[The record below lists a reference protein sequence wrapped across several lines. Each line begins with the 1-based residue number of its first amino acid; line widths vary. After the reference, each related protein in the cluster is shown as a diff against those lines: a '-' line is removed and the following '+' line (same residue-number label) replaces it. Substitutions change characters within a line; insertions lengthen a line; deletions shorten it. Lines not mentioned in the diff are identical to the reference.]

1 MAPTEATTTAAGV
14 ASTDAQTTTA
24 AGVTSTDAQTTTAAG
39 VTSTASTDQTSTAA
53 GVTSTASTDAQPS
66 TVTMM
71 ATVATDNG
79 ATSAG
84 QPGGTTDM
92 QGGETSTMAEPAQ
105 TVPRSSA
112 MKQSGSH

>member
-1 MAPTEATTTAAGV
+1 MRWYATYTVAPTEATTTAAGV
-14 ASTDAQTTTA
+14 ASTDAQT
-24 AGVTSTDAQTTTAAG
+24 
-39 VTSTASTDQTSTAA
+39 STAA
-53 GVTSTASTDAQPS
+53 GITSTASTDAQPS

-71 ATVATDNG
+71 ATVATDTG

-92 QGGETSTMAEPAQ
+92 QGGEISTMAEPAQ

>member
-1 MAPTEATTTAAGV
+1 MHWYATYTVAPTEATLTTTAAGV
-14 ASTDAQTTTA
+14 AST
-24 AGVTSTDAQTTTAAG
+24 TSTDI
-39 VTSTASTDQTSTAA
+39 QTS
-53 GVTSTASTDAQPS
+53 
-66 TVTMM
+66 TMM
-71 ATVATDNG
+71 ATDTG

-112 MKQSGSH
+112 MKQSGVH